1 MSEPTFAFDLDT
13 AVRPVS
19 GTAGPGL
26 WVGQLTDRWDIVD
39 KPNGGYVLATAVRAM
54 SGAVANHPDPFTVT
68 AHYLRPSEAGPVD
81 IDVEVVRTGRKLSTI
96 TASFSQGGKARI
108 QVLGTF
114 GDLNERIEAGGATHL
129 RSGAPI
135 DVEPPTTAIHRGATT
150 PLGEEMRIALQT
162 DLRMHPDT
170 GWIVGK
176 PSGTAEVRGWI
187 RFADGREP
195 DVSALPF
202 FADALPPALFELDS
216 LGWVPTIEL
225 TVHVRAKPAPGWL
238 RCVMSTRFLADGYF
252 EEDGEIWDSRGV
264 LVAQSRQLG
273 MVFRP

>member
-1 MSEPTFAFDLDT
+1 MPEPTFAFDLDT
-13 AVRPVS
+13 AVQPPMGAR
-19 GTAGPGL
+19 GPGR
-26 WVGQLTDRWDIVD
+26 WHGNLTNRWDIVD

-54 SGAVANHPDPFTVT
+54 SGAVAQHPDPFTVT
-68 AHYLRPSEAGPVD
+68 AHYLRPSEPGPVE
-81 IDVEVVRTGRKLSTI
+81 IDVDVVRTGRKMSTI
-96 TASFSQGGKARI
+96 TASFSQAGKPRI

-114 GDLNERIEAGGATHL
+114 GDLDERIEASGATHL
-129 RSGAPI
+129 RGSAPGGA
-135 DVEPPTTAIHRGATT
+135 EPPATAIHRGSTT
-150 PLGEEMRIALQT
+150 PLGEEMRIAVQT
-162 DLRMHPDT
+162 DLRMHPET

-176 PSGTAEVRGWI
+176 PSGTAAVSGWI

-238 RCVMSTRFLADGYF
+238 RGVMSTRYLADGYF
-252 EEDGEIWDSRGV
+252 EEDGELWDSRGV